1 MTCGSCGA
9 TNPAEA
15 RFCLACGHPLV
26 VRSDERRVATVL
38 FADLVGFT
46 SLSERSDPEQIK
58 NLVDR
63 CFARLARDV
72 TDFGGQ
78 VDKIMGDAL
87 IALFGA
93 PVAHEDDAERAV
105 RAALRMQSSLA
116 DFQVGADVVVQL
128 RIGVNTGEVLVGAL
142 RAGGEYTAM
151 GDVVNTA
158 QRLQAGAVPGTVV
171 VGPATYAA
179 THAAIEYESLGE
191 LTAKGREA
199 PVGAWLA
206 RQPLLPPGYRR
217 RRSET
222 PFVGR
227 ESESGLVGHAI
238 DAAVSRERGQLVLL
252 VGEAGVGK
260 TRLAE
265 EAARRAS
272 ADHDA
277 LVIEGRCV
285 PYGEANVWWPVAEA
299 IRRACGIVAEDH
311 LAEADQ
317 RTLQSVASVFGLPTG
332 NPEVKRIVN
341 GLLYL
346 MGYEVSLRDID
357 PQRAREEGVRS
368 VLSFLEASA
377 RSRPVILVVSDLHWA
392 DDLVLETID
401 ALLDR
406 LRSAPFVFIATARQE
421 LYLRWT
427 VPHGRHNSITLNL
440 DPLDRVASNYL
451 LGSLLDHEVSSE
463 LRDALL
469 DRSGGNPFYLEELVA
484 LVAEDRSAGR
494 PAGVEISGETGSLT
508 ELPDTLRGLV
518 AARLDGLLPSER
530 NVLEDASVWGRSGPI
545 EALEEMVRQI
555 HEMDD
560 LRPALDALADK
571 EILLVDAN
579 RWSFHS
585 DLIREVAYG
594 TLTKA
599 DRAVR
604 HYGIATFLDRGE
616 PDRSEASDRA
626 VDIIAYHYGAA
637 TELVAEVGSPTGV
650 PDDIADRA
658 IDWIETAAARAEVAS
673 ALPVSVRLY
682 GQALRIIGEDPS
694 DQRRRVGFLLGRAAA
709 RTEMR
714 ELEAAR
720 TDIDDAI
727 ARASG
732 IEDLELVARAM
743 LARAELEQKAD
754 DLDSSLATAQQAI
767 DRFRDLDDNRG
778 LGGALRVLGMTQ
790 LFRGDYADAE
800 RSITAALDASR
811 DLADRR
817 GEAWALQ
824 NLAWIAFIEGRSDD
838 AETRLEAS
846 AETFRELGDSG
857 GLSWAMGLM
866 AFVRFHQGHLSAAEE
881 LGAHILVEA
890 RERGDRWGQ
899 AMMLLLVAGARLWSG
914 RSHEAI
920 EAAEESL
927 AAFETI
933 GDRFGTAQA
942 TATTG
947 RSLVNAGRIDDG
959 VGLLRGA
966 LDGQVVIDGDE
977 PDPYRSMVACGLTA
991 VAAYIGDV
999 PLALDAVAQRPPPQ
1013 SVETIGD
1020 REGRVSEALA
1030 VLQQG
1035 RTEAAIDLLLPV
1047 IDAADG
1053 EPVPYAQSVLAL
1065 ALAADGRRD
1074 DVDHLV
1080 ELVTRS
1086 ARSTYLDRA
1095 FAAWAHFLVR
1105 IDDGAG
1111 IVGTVDD
1118 GGIPTGWAALS
1129 ERFSALATEVD
1140 RADDPVARAVTRLA
1154 GAGAYESVGHPDAM
1168 IVRRDA
1174 EDRLDDLRI
1183 DVAGW
1188 RSLFGAILEA
1198 GPLAAGHPF
1207 DA

>member
-1 MTCGSCGA
+1 
-9 TNPAEA
+9 
-15 RFCLACGHPLV
+15 
-26 VRSDERRVATVL
+26 VATVL

-63 CFARLARDV
+63 CFARLARDI

-105 RAALRMQSSLA
+105 RAALRMQTSLA
-116 DFQVGADVVVQL
+116 EFQTNSDVIVQM
-128 RIGVNTGEVLVGAL
+128 RVGVNTGEVLVGSL

-179 THAAIEYESLGE
+179 THGAIEYESLGE
-191 LTAKGREA
+191 LQAKGREA

-217 RRSET
+217 RRRET

-227 ESESGLVGHAI
+227 DPEVGLLGHAI
-238 DAAVSRERGQLVLL
+238 DAAVERERGQLILL

-260 TRLAE
+260 SRLAE
-265 EAARRAS
+265 EAARRAE
-272 ADHDA
+272 ANHDA

-299 IRRACGIVAEDH
+299 IRQACGIVTEDPLQDADR
-311 LAEADQ
+311 LAKQ
-317 RTLQSVASVFGLPTG
+317 VVARVLELPVG

-368 VLSFLEASA
+368 ALSFLEASA
-377 RSRPVILVVSDLHWA
+377 RHRPVVLVVSDLHWA

-427 VPHGRHNSITLNL
+427 VPHGRHNSVTLNL
-440 DPLDRVASNYL
+440 DPLDRAASGYL
-451 LGSLLDHEVSSE
+451 LGSLVDHEISGE
-463 LRDALL
+463 LRAALL

-484 LVAEDRSAGR
+484 LLAEDRGAGEAAAI
-494 PAGVEISGETGSLT
+494 AGNAGEAGSLT

-518 AARLDGLLPSER
+518 AARLDGLLPGER

-545 EALEEMVRQI
+545 KALEEMVR
-555 HEMDD
+555 HVHGMED

-571 EILLVDAN
+571 EILLVEGN

-599 DRAVR
+599 DRARR
-604 HYGIATFLDRGE
+604 HYGIAKYLEHGE
-616 PDRSEASDRA
+616 PNRHEASDRT
-626 VDIIAYHYGAA
+626 VDIIAHHYGAA
-637 TELVAEVGSPTGV
+637 TELVAEVGTSAGV
-650 PDDIADRA
+650 PPDIGERA
-658 IDWIETAAARAEVAS
+658 LDWIEVAATRAEVAS
-673 ALPVSVRLY
+673 ALPVAARLY
-682 GQALRIIGEDPS
+682 GQALRILGDERGDRP
-694 DQRRRVGFLLGRAAA
+694 RRVQFLLGRAAA
-709 RTEMR
+709 ETDLR
-714 ELEAAR
+714 ELDAAR
-720 TDIDDAI
+720 TDIREAI
-727 ARASG
+727 ALASE
-732 IEDLELVARAM
+732 IENPELVARAM
-743 LARAELEQKAD
+743 LAMGELEQKSD
-754 DLDSSLATAQQAI
+754 DLDAALTTVGQAI
-767 DRFRDLDDNRG
+767 DRFRALDDNQG
-778 LGGALRVLGMTQ
+778 LAGALRVLGMTQ
-790 LFRGDYADAE
+790 LFRGDYPEAE
-800 RSITAALDASR
+800 ASITASLDASR
-811 DLADRR
+811 QLEDRR

-838 AETRLEAS
+838 AEARLEAS

-866 AFVRFHQGHLSAAEE
+866 AFVRFHQGHLGAAEE
-881 LGAHILVEA
+881 LGARILVEA

-899 AMMLLLVAGARLWSG
+899 GMMLLLVAGARLWSG
-914 RSHEAI
+914 RSHAAV

-927 AAFETI
+927 AAFEAL

-942 TATTG
+942 LATTG
-947 RSLVNAGRIDDG
+947 RSLVIAGRVDDG
-959 VGLLRGA
+959 LHLLRTS
-966 LDGQVVIDGDE
+966 LDGQVAIDSDE
-977 PDPYRSMVACGLTA
+977 PDLFRSMVSMGLIGAA
-991 VAAYIGDV
+991 VHIGDV
-999 PLALDAVAQRPPPQ
+999 PLALDAVGARPPAHP
-1013 SVETIGD
+1013 SETIGD
-1020 REGRVSEALA
+1020 REGYVSEALA
-1030 VLQQG
+1030 LLQQG
-1035 RTEAAIDLLLPV
+1035 RTEGAIELLLPL
-1047 IDAADG
+1047 IEAAEG
-1053 EPVPYAQSVLAL
+1053 QPGPYAQSVLAL
-1065 ALAADGRRD
+1065 ALAADGRRGE
-1074 DVDHLV
+1074 V
-1080 ELVTRS
+1080 VTLADEVGTS
-1086 ARSTYLDRA
+1086 ARATYLDRA
-1095 FAAWAHFLVR
+1095 FAAWARFLVCV
-1105 IDDGAG
+1105 DDGAG
-1111 IVGTVDD
+1111 ITEVAGV
-1118 GGIPTGWAALS
+1118 PQGWAALS
-1129 ERFSALATEVD
+1129 DRFVALASEVD
-1140 RADDPVARAVTRLA
+1140 GADDPVSRAVTRLA
-1154 GAGAYESVGHPDAM
+1154 AAAAFESVGHPDAM
-1168 IVRRDA
+1168 AVRRDA
-1174 EDRLDDLRI
+1174 EDRLADLGI
-1183 DVAGW
+1183 DATGW
-1188 RSLFGAILEA
+1188 RSLFGLILEA
-1198 GPLAAGHPF
+1198 GPIAAGHPF
-1207 DA
+1207 DV